1 MLIFINLNQK
11 LSPNMKNR
19 FKFFLKTNKY
29 LFSLIIIILVI
40 ISCSHNK
47 VDKVLF
53 GKLEN
58 GENVYKY
65 LLANDQCQIE
75 VITYG
80 AIITSI
86 KVPDKNGN
94 LIDVALGFNNLEPY
108 LEGHPYFGAIV
119 GRYANR
125 IDNGKFTINNT
136 DYNLAVNNNGTS
148 LHGGL
153 KGFDKVNWRVLS
165 YDLENKRFLK
175 LNYLSKDMEEGYP
188 GNLNVNV
195 TYTLSDDNELSV
207 EYNAETDK
215 TTVLNLTQHSY
226 FNLSGESSGD
236 ILDHILELNADYYLP
251 VNKKIIPTGEK
262 RAVAGTPFDF
272 RNRKKI
278 GRDLYKK
285 DDQLLLGNG
294 YDHCWVLNDYNKV
307 VRKIS
312 ELISEESMIK
322 MEVFSDLPG
331 AQLYIGNFLDGS
343 LKSKK
348 GMNYIKR
355 SGFCLETQFFPNS
368 PNTEKFPSTFLEPGE
383 EFYSKTSFKF
393 SIVKK

>member
-1 MLIFINLNQK
+1 
-11 LSPNMKNR
+11 MKNR
-19 FKFFLKTNKY
+19 FNFFFKTNKY
-29 LFSLIIIILVI
+29 LFSLIIIIILVI
-40 ISCSHNK
+40 ISCSQNK

-58 GENVYKY
+58 GDNVYKY

-80 AIITSI
+80 GIITSI

-136 DYNLAVNNNGTS
+136 DYNLVVNNNGTS

-165 YDLENKRFLK
+165 YDLENKNFLK
-175 LNYLSKDMEEGYP
+175 LNYLSEDMEEGYP

-207 EYNAETDK
+207 EYNANTDK

-251 VNKKIIPTGEK
+251 VNEKIIPIGEK
-262 RAVAGTPFDF
+262 NNPNIIPINTPLSAYLPPP
-272 RNRKKI
+272 KY
-278 GRDLYKK
+278 LTP
-285 DDQLLLGNG
+285 
-294 YDHCWVLNDYNKV
+294 
-307 VRKIS
+307 
-312 ELISEESMIK
+312 LICI
-322 MEVFSDLPG
+322 
-331 AQLYIGNFLDGS
+331 Q
-343 LKSKK
+343 
-348 GMNYIKR
+348 
-355 SGFCLETQFFPNS
+355 
-368 PNTEKFPSTFLEPGE
+368 
-383 EFYSKTSFKF
+383 
-393 SIVKK
+393 

>member
-1 MLIFINLNQK
+1 
-11 LSPNMKNR
+11 MKNR
-19 FKFFLKTNKY
+19 FNFFFKTNKY
-29 LFSLIIIILVI
+29 LFSLIIIIILVI
-40 ISCSHNK
+40 ISCSQNK

-80 AIITSI
+80 GIITSI

-136 DYNLAVNNNGTS
+136 DYNLVVNNNGTS

-165 YDLENKRFLK
+165 YDLENKKFLK
-175 LNYLSKDMEEGYP
+175 LNYLSEDMEEGYP

-207 EYNAETDK
+207 EYNANTDK

-236 ILDHILELNADYYLP
+236 ILDHILELNADYFLP
-251 VNKKIIPTGEK
+251 VNNKIIPTGEK
-262 RAVAGTPFDF
+262 RPVAGTPFDF
-272 RNRKKI
+272 KNRKKI
-278 GRDLYKK
+278 GRDLYKE

-294 YDHCWVLNDYNKV
+294 YDHCWVLNDYNKG

-312 ELISEESMIK
+312 EVISEESMIK

-331 AQLYIGNFLDGS
+331 VQLYIGNFLDGS

-355 SGFCLETQFFPNS
+355 SGLCLETQFFPNS
-368 PNTEKFPSTFLEPGE
+368 PNTENFPSTVLLPGE

-393 SIVKK
+393 SVK